1 MTNWIEQYSDKG
13 VRKFQDGGAMP
24 AQAQA
29 APAGGAQGGA
39 PESGQEGGQQL
50 DQMLAQYAQS
60 RDPQLA
66 VAICDAL
73 VEMMAQQQGGAQM
86 AKCGAK
92 MKKGG
97 KKGPVFKKM
106 ALDKADE
113 AMELGKGKDKNK
125 KK

>member
-1 MTNWIEQYSDKG
+1 MTNNWIEQYGNKS
-13 VRKFQDGGAMP
+13 VRKFQEGGAMP
-24 AQAQA
+24 APGAQPAA
-29 APAGGAQGGA
+29 APEQGA
-39 PESGQEGGQQL
+39 EGGQQL

-97 KKGPVFKKM
+97 KKGPIFKKM
-106 ALDKADE
+106 E
-113 AMELGKGKDKNK
+113 EPEGKGNKSK